1 MIIFR
6 ADGNSFIGLGHIMR
20 CLSIADTAKKYGD
33 KCVFI
38 TAGKECLDII
48 ISHGYECIVL
58 DTDYND
64 MTAELNK
71 LLPIIKTNSPSA
83 LFVDSYFVTNTYLK
97 QLWGLVRKIHGKM
110 VYIDDVLAFPYP
122 CDIILNYNIYGPD
135 KEKNYNSLYY
145 KAKMSIPKFLLG
157 TSYVPLREEFQDI
170 PKRIVKKEA
179 QNIFISTGGTDFE
192 HLTIEIIKEV
202 KKFKSQYI
210 FCFVI
215 GEMNKDR
222 EIIYNISYDDPN
234 IILFDNVKQ
243 MAKLMSSCDVAI
255 SASGSTLYELCATQT
270 PTVTYILADNQ
281 ILSAEGFHNRYILEC
296 IGDVRKLGVI
306 NLSKCLIKSATALA
320 DDYKRRVEITK
331 NMQNIV
337 DGQGANRLLKFIKN
351 NNL

>member
-1 MIIFR
+1 
-6 ADGNSFIGLGHIMR
+6 
-20 CLSIADTAKKYGD
+20 
-33 KCVFI
+33 
-38 TAGKECLDII
+38 
-48 ISHGYECIVL
+48 
-58 DTDYND
+58 
-64 MTAELNK
+64 
-71 LLPIIKTNSPSA
+71 
-83 LFVDSYFVTNTYLK
+83 
-97 QLWGLVRKIHGKM
+97 
-110 VYIDDVLAFPYP
+110 
-122 CDIILNYNIYGPD
+122 
-135 KEKNYNSLYY
+135 
-145 KAKMSIPKFLLG
+145 
-157 TSYVPLREEFQDI
+157 
-170 PKRIVKKEA
+170 
-179 QNIFISTGGTDFE
+179 
-192 HLTIEIIKEV
+192 
-202 KKFKSQYI
+202 
-210 FCFVI
+210 
-215 GEMNKDR
+215 MNKDR